1 MITALILYS
10 KFHQPTTTGFERER
24 ALRRLARIMEPW
36 DVWVGLLSGSSRF
49 CNYRTTLLFPM
60 RFLSIWGL
68 PLCEKCPSDLWGMP
82 YRLTCVGETAN
93 NSDSADVLFS
103 VDIQSSIALAS
114 LRRLPLEQKQV
125 DILIDAVRQS
135 PKLDE
140 DQEDRM
146 IEGIR
151 AFKIR
156 GPKI

>member
-1 MITALILYS
+1 
-10 KFHQPTTTGFERER
+10 
-24 ALRRLARIMEPW
+24 
-36 DVWVGLLSGSSRF
+36 
-49 CNYRTTLLFPM
+49 
-60 RFLSIWGL
+60 
-68 PLCEKCPSDLWGMP
+68 MP